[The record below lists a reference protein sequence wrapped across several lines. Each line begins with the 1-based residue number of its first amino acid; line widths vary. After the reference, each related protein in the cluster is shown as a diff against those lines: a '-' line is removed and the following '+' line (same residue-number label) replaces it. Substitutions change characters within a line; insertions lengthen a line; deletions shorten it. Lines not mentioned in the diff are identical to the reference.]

1 MRVLVTG
8 GAGYIGGVVAD
19 RLLRDR
25 HSVTVLDNLSKGR
38 QLAVPAQAE
47 FVLADT
53 GDAPALDR
61 IFDAGRFDAVMHF
74 AAFIEAGESMLS
86 PELYFDNN
94 SAKTLTLLHA
104 MLRHRVSRL
113 VFSSTAAVY
122 GDPTRLPV
130 AEDNP
135 LEPTNPYGE
144 SKLIVERMLAWFHA
158 AHSLR
163 YASLRY
169 FNAAG
174 ATADRGE
181 MHCPETH
188 LIPLVLQAA
197 LGQRDAISIY
207 GTDYPTKDG
216 TCIRDYIHIDDLATA
231 HLLALDALAETG
243 TKAHTKAHTNAQI
256 RSKASPLI
264 FNLGSGSGFSVRE
277 IIDVAGRVTGRK
289 IPVVEA
295 PRRPGDSAVLI
306 ASSEKI
312 KRELGWRPQHSDI
325 EAIVRSAW
333 EWHRLHTSTLK

>member
-8 GAGYIGGVVAD
+8 GAGYIGSVVAD
-19 RLLRDR
+19 RLLRDG
-25 HSVTVLDNLSKGR
+25 HAVTVLDNLSKGAK
-38 QLAVPAQAE
+38 QAVPSQAD
-47 FVLADT
+47 FVLANT
-53 GDAPALDR
+53 GDEPALDR
-61 IFDAGRFDAVMHF
+61 IFQSGRFDAVMHF

-94 SAKTLTLLHA
+94 SAKTLTLLRA
-104 MLRHRVSRL
+104 MLRHQVLRL

-122 GDPTRLPV
+122 GDPTRLPIV
-130 AEDNP
+130 EDDP
-135 LEPTNPYGE
+135 LAPTNPYGE
-144 SKLIVERMLAWFHA
+144 SKLMVERMLAWFHK
-158 AHSLR
+158 AHGLG

-174 ATADRGE
+174 ATRDRGE
-181 MHCPETH
+181 MHRPETH

-197 LGQRDAISIY
+197 LGQREAISIY

-231 HLLALDALAETG
+231 HLLALDALAQTQTHREDS
-243 TKAHTKAHTNAQI
+243 Q
-256 RSKASPLI
+256 LI

-312 KRELGWRPQHSDI
+312 KRVLGWQPRHSDI
-325 EAIVRSAW
+325 EAILRSAW
-333 EWHRLHTSTLK
+333 EWHSSHLRD

>member
-8 GAGYIGGVVAD
+8 GAGYIGSVVAD
-19 RLLRDR
+19 RLLRDG
-25 HSVTVLDNLSKGR
+25 HSVTVLDNLSKGS
-38 QLAVPAQAE
+38 QQAVPSQAD

-53 GDAPALDR
+53 GDEPALDR
-61 IFDAGRFDAVMHF
+61 IFDAARFDAVMHF
-74 AAFIEAGESMLS
+74 AAFIEAGESMLW

-94 SAKTLTLLHA
+94 STKALTLLRV
-104 MLRHRVSRL
+104 MLRHHVSRF

-122 GDPTRLPV
+122 GDPTRLPIV
-130 AEDNP
+130 EDDP
-135 LEPTNPYGE
+135 LQPTNPYGE
-144 SKLIVERMLAWFHA
+144 SKLMVERMLAWFHK
-158 AHSLR
+158 AHGLS

-181 MHCPETH
+181 THTPETH
-188 LIPLVLQAA
+188 LIPLLLQAA
-197 LGQRDAISIY
+197 LGEREAISIF

-231 HLLALDALAETG
+231 HLLALDALAQTQTLSEDS
-243 TKAHTKAHTNAQI
+243 Q
-256 RSKASPLI
+256 LI

-277 IIDVAGRVTGRK
+277 IIEVAGRVTGRM

-312 KRELGWRPQHSDI
+312 RRELGWRPQHSDI

-333 EWHRLHTSTLK
+333 EWHSSHTRTLR

>member
-8 GAGYIGGVVAD
+8 GAGYIGSVVAD
-19 RLLRDR
+19 HLLRDG
-25 HSVTVLDNLSKGR
+25 HSVTVLDNLSKGAK
-38 QLAVPAQAE
+38 QAVPNQAD

-53 GDAPALDR
+53 GDEPALDR
-61 IFDAGRFDAVMHF
+61 IFQAGHFDAVMHF

-94 SAKTLTLLHA
+94 SAKALTLLRA
-104 MLRHRVSRL
+104 MLRHQVSRL

-122 GDPTRLPV
+122 GDPTRLPIME
-130 AEDNP
+130 EDP
-135 LEPTNPYGE
+135 PAPTNPYGE
-144 SKLIVERMLAWFHA
+144 SKLMVERMLAWFHK
-158 AHSLR
+158 AHGLR

-181 MHCPETH
+181 MHRPETH

-197 LGQRDAISIY
+197 LGQREAISIY

-231 HLLALDALAETG
+231 HLLALDALAQTQTQTHVEDS
-243 TKAHTKAHTNAQI
+243 Q
-256 RSKASPLI
+256 LI

-312 KRELGWRPQHSDI
+312 KRALGWQPRHSDI

-333 EWHRLHTSTLK
+333 EWHSTHL